1 MSSHPYTAAACAAAA
16 ATGSAI
22 GAAASKAFA
31 LAVAGAQDMAAHPK
45 VSEFRAQPRVAAV
58 VEALSPLV
66 EALSPLVEALSP
78 LVAAVAAAA
87 TPILERFGA
96 YLGAALVLILLRKW
110 MRRGRKSKLQ

>member
-1 MSSHPYTAAACAAAA
+1 MPQRGSSSPTR
-16 ATGSAI
+16 

-58 VEALSPLV
+58 
-66 EALSPLVEALSP
+66 VEALSP